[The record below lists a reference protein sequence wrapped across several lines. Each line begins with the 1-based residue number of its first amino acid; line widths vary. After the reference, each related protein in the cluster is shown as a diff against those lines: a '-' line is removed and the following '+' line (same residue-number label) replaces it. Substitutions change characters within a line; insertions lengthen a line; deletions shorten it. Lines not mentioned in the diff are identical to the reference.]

1 MFIMQMATA
10 CVQLHSEMALQAQR
24 AMGSLEPTGQTLE
37 AKIHTRPQIIM
48 PYWKA
53 SVPQPFQ

>member
-1 MFIMQMATA
+1 MATA